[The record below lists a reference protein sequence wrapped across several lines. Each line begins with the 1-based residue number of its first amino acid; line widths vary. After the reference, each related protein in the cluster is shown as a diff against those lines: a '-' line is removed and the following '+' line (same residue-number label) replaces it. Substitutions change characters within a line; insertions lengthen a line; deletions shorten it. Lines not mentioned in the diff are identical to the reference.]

1 MRAVS
6 YPYNDRTKSYRA
18 ITVERDVVS
27 WTDFHL
33 HFFSVDFFLMKQENC
48 KSTKNLYVA
57 LQCILLYKNIH
68 SSDIFT
74 LKKKLIKT
82 ESKLIFHTR
91 ECDESKSWPLH
102 LSEWL

>member
-1 MRAVS
+1 MRIIIRVVDEAESLKYFQVQFYIIYCERGLILMRAVS

-33 HFFSVDFFLMKQENC
+33 HFFSIDDFLMKQENC
-48 KSTKNLYVA
+48 KSRKNIYVA
-57 LQCILLYKNIH
+57 LRCIILYQNIH

-74 LKKKLIKT
+74 
-82 ESKLIFHTR
+82 
-91 ECDESKSWPLH
+91 
-102 LSEWL
+102 